1 MVVGGTRGD
10 NSSTNTVEM
19 LPLDDPV
26 NSRCK
31 SPASLPNNIDRA
43 VGVNFF
49 PFWDVKARCECIV
62 PPYYHG
68 KDPKKYPK
76 YFTDPKYVAKQ
87 PKDKCCCKG
96 EFGIPYEKRTNGVTG
111 HEWQAK
117 KGVKWCRG
125 ALRGPLVCGGRINE
139 GSPSRTCFLYSK
151 AENKWNPRTS
161 RSGVVPTLNQ
171 PRELSAGMMHVPLGF
186 VVTGGIEDISTGE
199 VTQDGARMSTNIR
212 LPIGIDRHCLAGN
225 NAHWLM
231 QRGYQTGKTDFL
243 FAMGG
248 YSNELAGGYSN
259 RAYIMRCDVGALGS
273 SGCGSLVWIRVSNMN
288 VAREGVMCGVVQD
301 RNEYK
306 VVVAGGLNK
315 DGYRD
320 EVEIYDMNNDRW
332 DMGNRLPFG
341 PRAFAASVPTPDVSV
356 TMTEQIRNPNSIGGM
371 TFYIVG
377 GEGPVTDEV
386 WKYIPSGDSWSKMGA
401 RLSEP
406 RTAVTAM
413 IVYQNQFQGC

>member
-1 MVVGGTRGD
+1 M
-10 NSSTNTVEM
+10 E
-19 LPLDDPV
+19 
-26 NSRCK
+26 
-31 SPASLPNNIDRA
+31 SL
-43 VGVNFF
+43 
-49 PFWDVKARCECIV
+49 
-62 PPYYHG
+62 
-68 KDPKKYPK
+68 
-76 YFTDPKYVAKQ
+76 
-87 PKDKCCCKG
+87 
-96 EFGIPYEKRTNGVTG
+96 
-111 HEWQAK
+111 
-117 KGVKWCRG
+117 
-125 ALRGPLVCGGRINE
+125 
-139 GSPSRTCFLYSK
+139 
-151 AENKWNPRTS
+151 
-161 RSGVVPTLNQ
+161 
-171 PRELSAGMMHVPLGF
+171 
-186 VVTGGIEDISTGE
+186 
-199 VTQDGARMSTNIR
+199 
-212 LPIGIDRHCLAGN
+212 
-225 NAHWLM
+225 
-231 QRGYQTGKTDFL
+231 QTGKTDFL

-248 YSNELAGGYSN
+248 YSNELTGGYSN